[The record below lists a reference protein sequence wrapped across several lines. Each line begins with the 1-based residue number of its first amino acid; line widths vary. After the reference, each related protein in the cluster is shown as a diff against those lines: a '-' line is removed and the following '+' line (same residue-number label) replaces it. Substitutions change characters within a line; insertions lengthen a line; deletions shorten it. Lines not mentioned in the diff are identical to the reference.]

1 MAYAIYLHLWLLQKD
16 IPPCT
21 CHIETK
27 RQFQGWWL
35 PLDYNLRHIFDRY
48 IWETKIYK
56 RHIKIHPPFTTD
68 VIDFSQIHYVGLP
81 IFDCCSADR
90 SDSWGMKFLSPV
102 RYTLMVLRFFQTFQW
117 SLAVKIPPK
126 NLDRHISSTTL
137 LCDTSL
143 YSLVN
148 ACRMPP
154 LNKKVFPDQVHQR
167 SFESWPMTKLPQ
179 NCNELLIVP
188 RK

>member
-1 MAYAIYLHLWLLQKD
+1 MNFAEFFQVLGYFRKHVLFYMLNSSLGGVCTPGWMQVTLKKKPKQSLMAYAIYLHLWLLQKD

-90 SDSWGMKFLSPV
+90 SDSWGIKFLSPV
-102 RYTLMVLRFFQTFQW
+102 RYTL
-117 SLAVKIPPK
+117 
-126 NLDRHISSTTL
+126 
-137 LCDTSL
+137 
-143 YSLVN
+143 
-148 ACRMPP
+148 
-154 LNKKVFPDQVHQR
+154 
-167 SFESWPMTKLPQ
+167 
-179 NCNELLIVP
+179 
-188 RK
+188 